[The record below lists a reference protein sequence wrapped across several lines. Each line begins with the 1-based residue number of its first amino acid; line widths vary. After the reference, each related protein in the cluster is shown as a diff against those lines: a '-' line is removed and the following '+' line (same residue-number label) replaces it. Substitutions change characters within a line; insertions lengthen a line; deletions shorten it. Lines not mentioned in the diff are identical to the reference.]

1 MYKVP
6 SVTVVIPYKNNLK
19 YLFIALKSVFN
30 QNYQKFKIIIV
41 YDDKNKSDLYKIKD
55 FLKKTDKKKTLSI
68 KIIVNKNNLGAG
80 YSRNVGIKNS
90 NTKYIA
96 FLDSDDRW
104 AKNKLKL
111 QIEFMEK
118 KNILFSHTSYEI
130 INNNNKIISSRFA
143 KKKIIFQDLI
153 KSCDIGLSTVILN
166 SSLPNKYKLFFPRIK
181 TKEDYILWLK
191 IIKKIKTIKGLDI
204 NLTYYRKTKGSLSSN
219 KLLSLING
227 YKVYRDYMNYGLI
240 KSLYNLL
247 MLSINS
253 LKR

>member
-80 YSRNVGIKNS
+80 YSRNVGIKKS